1 MRCFTPPIVHP
12 ARARPAG
19 VVEFAGIEEM
29 SGVAGKLPSMAP
41 RGLRPLKHRVCP
53 MPSLRTKL
61 TFTSLGLLLTFVWAL
76 AFLTSTFIKPQM
88 EAMQKDRQFEV
99 VQYLA
104 ADLDQDMKTRV
115 GTLTRLAAA
124 IDTARMAD
132 AAYLQRVMDQHFLTM
147 GLFDGGCVLIGMD
160 GRVRA
165 EWPLLAGRK
174 ALDYSER
181 DNFKQAIATRRPYI
195 GRPSIGLSV
204 KRPVLVISVPV
215 IDAAGAVR
223 AVISGIADLTSRT
236 LLGPLLAAKG
246 LGSSEIFVFSL
257 RDNLVI
263 AAPDPKRVLT
273 ATPAPGR
280 SAIYDRFRAGFE
292 GSAVGVNSAGIEKLY
307 SAKRLASADW
317 LVEVAIPTEIAFKP
331 IRVLLT
337 TFYSAAAIATVLALL
352 LVGWLTR
359 RALAPLSRAGTR
371 LDAMSGG
378 QMPLECLPE
387 EGEAEVRQLI
397 SSFNRLSG
405 RLQRQQ
411 SELQYSEATYRSLFD
426 NMLNGFAYCRMVFED
441 GAPVDFI
448 YLKVNA
454 AFAALTGLTDV
465 VGKPVSKVIPGIR
478 QSDPELFALY
488 GRVARGGSPERR
500 EVFVAALQQW
510 FLLSIY
516 SPQPDHFVAVFDVI
530 TERKLA
536 EQELRLAATAFE
548 ADVGIV
554 VTDAQGVILRV
565 NRALVESTGYSA
577 EEAVGQTP
585 RLFKSDRHDAD
596 FYAAMWRGIR
606 LNGAWQGEIWDRRKN
621 GEIYPKWMII
631 TAVKGDDGE
640 IVRYVSTQ
648 TDITARKIA
657 EDEIKYLAFYDQ
669 LTRLPNR
676 RLLLERLRLALA
688 AGARGQ
694 QQRALLF
701 IDLDDFKTLNDSLGH
716 DHGDLLLQQVAQ
728 RLAGA
733 VREADLV
740 ARLGGDEFVVML
752 DNLGQ
757 TSAEAAIHA
766 EGVGEKILDAL
777 KQPYALGGHE
787 YQGSASVGVTLFG
800 DCGGAMDELL
810 KQADLAMYRAKTAG
824 RNAMR
829 FFDPAMQAAVT
840 ARVELEKDLR
850 NALRAGEF
858 VLHYQAQVDVAGRLP
873 AAEVLVRWRH
883 PQRGLVFPN
892 DFIGLAEET
901 GLILPLGYWVL
912 EAACAQLA
920 AWAGRADAGAL
931 ALAVNVSVQQLRQP
945 DFVAQVLAVLE
956 RTGADPRKLKLEL
969 TESQLM
975 DNVEETIDKM
985 AALKAR
991 GVGFAL
997 DDFGT
1002 GYSSLSY
1009 LKRLPLE
1016 KLKIDRSFVKDVLTD
1031 PNDAAI
1037 TQTIVALAKSLG
1049 LGVVAEGVETAAQRD
1064 FLVRNGCH
1072 LHQGY
1077 LFSKPL
1083 PLADFE
1089 SFLIRR
1095 EGREMFDEA

>member
-1 MRCFTPPIVHP
+1 
-12 ARARPAG
+12 
-19 VVEFAGIEEM
+19 M
-29 SGVAGKLPSMAP
+29 SS
-41 RGLRPLKHRVCP
+41 
-53 MPSLRTKL
+53 
-61 TFTSLGLLLTFVWAL
+61 
-76 AFLTSTFIKPQM
+76 
-88 EAMQKDRQFEV
+88 
-99 VQYLA
+99 
-104 ADLDQDMKTRV
+104 
-115 GTLTRLAAA
+115 
-124 IDTARMAD
+124 
-132 AAYLQRVMDQHFLTM
+132 
-147 GLFDGGCVLIGMD
+147 
-160 GRVRA
+160 
-165 EWPLLAGRK
+165 
-174 ALDYSER
+174 
-181 DNFKQAIATRRPYI
+181 
-195 GRPSIGLSV
+195 
-204 KRPVLVISVPV
+204 
-215 IDAAGAVR
+215 
-223 AVISGIADLTSRT
+223 
-236 LLGPLLAAKG
+236 
-246 LGSSEIFVFSL
+246 
-257 RDNLVI
+257 
-263 AAPDPKRVLT
+263 
-273 ATPAPGR
+273 
-280 SAIYDRFRAGFE
+280 
-292 GSAVGVNSAGIEKLY
+292 
-307 SAKRLASADW
+307 
-317 LVEVAIPTEIAFKP
+317 
-331 IRVLLT
+331 
-337 TFYSAAAIATVLALL
+337 
-352 LVGWLTR
+352 
-359 RALAPLSRAGTR
+359 
-371 LDAMSGG
+371 G

-405 RLQRQQ
+405 RLQRRQ
-411 SELQYSEATYRSLFD
+411 SELQHSEATYRSLFD

-454 AFAALTGLTDV
+454 AFAVLTGLTDV

-478 QSDPELFALY
+478 QSDPELFAIY
-488 GRVARGGSPERR
+488 GRVAMGGGPERH

-516 SPQPDHFVAVFDVI
+516 SPRPEHFVAVFDVI

-548 ADVGIV
+548 SDVGII

-565 NRALVESTGYSA
+565 NQALVESTGYSA
-577 EEAVGQTP
+577 VEAVGQTP
-585 RLFKSDRHDAD
+585 RLFKSGRHDAA
-596 FYAAMWRGIR
+596 FYAAMWRSIG
-606 LNGAWQGEIWDRRKN
+606 LTGAWQGEIWDRRKN

-631 TAVKGDDGE
+631 TAVKGDGGE
-640 IVRYVSTQ
+640 TIRYVSTQ
-648 TDITARKIA
+648 TDITERKVA
-657 EDEIKYLAFYDQ
+657 EDEIRYLAFYDQ

-676 RLLLERLRLALA
+676 RLLLERLRQALA
-688 AGARGQ
+688 AGTRGE

-757 TSAEAAIHA
+757 TSGEAAIHA
-766 EGVGEKILDAL
+766 ETIGEKILDAL
-777 KQPYALGGHE
+777 KQPYVLGGHE
-787 YQGSASVGVTLFG
+787 YQGSASIGVTLFG
-800 DCGGAMDELL
+800 ARHEAMDELL

-824 RNAMR
+824 RNALR

-850 NALRAGEF
+850 SALRAGEF
-858 VLHYQAQVDVAGRLP
+858 VLHYQAQVDDAGRVP

-883 PQRGLVFPN
+883 PLRGLVFPN
-892 DFIGLAEET
+892 DFIPLAEDT

-931 ALAVNVSVQQLRQP
+931 ALAVNVSVHQLRQP
-945 DFVAQVLAVLE
+945 DFVARVLAVLE

-975 DNVEETIDKM
+975 DNVEDTIAKM
-985 AALKAR
+985 GALKAR

-1016 KLKIDRSFVKDVLTD
+1016 KLKIDRSFVMDVLTD

-1037 TQTIVALAKSLG
+1037 TKTIVALAHSLG
-1049 LGVVAEGVETAAQRD
+1049 LGVIAEGVETAAQRD
-1064 FLVRNGCH
+1064 FLTRNGCH
-1072 LHQGY
+1072 LYQGY

-1089 SFLIRR
+1089 SFLMRR
-1095 EGREMFDEA
+1095 EDLAVADKA